1 MTGGR
6 GESFPWK
13 EKVALVTGGTG
24 SFGRRCVEILRG
36 EQRPRR
42 LIVFSRDEQ
51 KQHEMQQLF
60 PAGDSLRY
68 VIGDIRDVD
77 RLRNAFDEVDIVVH
91 AAAMKQIPTCEY
103 NAFEAIQTNVI
114 GARNIIAAAL
124 DRGVERVLNL
134 STDKSVN
141 PVGVYGATKFLAE
154 KLFLEASASR
164 EGRPPLFSTV
174 RYGNV
179 IGTRGSVI
187 PIFRRQRQNGV
198 VTVTDPRMTRF
209 WITRDQGVR
218 FVIQCVEKMQGGE
231 IFVPKVP
238 SAGVMDLVET
248 VAPGCRVEYIGI
260 RHGEKLHEIL
270 ISDDEARY
278 GLEFADMFVV
288 RPSGGANIGRE
299 WSEGKPLPDGYRYTS
314 DGTAR
319 RLSLEELK
327 ALVEEGDESM
337 RRAADAA
344 GRGTVGSV

>member
-1 MTGGR
+1 MSTDGR
-6 GESFPWK
+6 
-13 EKVALVTGGTG
+13 VAFDWADKNVLVTGGTG
-24 SFGRRCVEILRG
+24 SFGRRCVEILRAK
-36 EQRPRR
+36 QRPRR

-51 KQHEMQQLF
+51 KQHEMQQLY

-68 VIGDIRDVD
+68 VIGSIRDGD
-77 RLRNAFDEVDIVVH
+77 RVRDAFERVNIVVH

-141 PVGVYGATKFLAE
+141 PVGVYGATKLLAE
-154 KLFLEASASR
+154 KLFLEANASR

-187 PIFRRQRQNGV
+187 PVFRRQREKGV

-209 WITRDQGVR
+209 WITRGQGVR
-218 FVIQCVEKMQGGE
+218 FVIRCIEHMRGGE

-238 SAGVMDLVET
+238 SAGLMDLVEI
-248 VAPGCRVEYIGI
+248 VAPGCNVEYTGI
-260 RHGEKLHEIL
+260 RDGEKLHEVL
-270 ISDDEARY
+270 ISEDEARY
-278 GLEFADMFVV
+278 SREFPEMFVV
-288 RPSGGANIGRE
+288 RPGGGADLGRE

-319 RLSLEELK
+319 RLSLEELE

-337 RRAADAA
+337 RRATDAA
-344 GRGTVGSV
+344 GRGVVERG